1 MQLLREYRLMHSR
14 SIAFSTQ
21 LCRPG
26 FLGLPLQFGE
36 LVGKPHALAVGA
48 VERGLQFAVSALR
61 FWVAVVA
68 RPSTLMVAPH
78 RSASALARDLDLATQ
93 MLELGCAFVEQPRLL
108 DDAVFQILAADF
120 VFGGLRHQLLYKL
133 GDATMEI
140 SNLPHSSISFWV
152 AALSSMLSASRRSSI
167 AF

>member
-36 LVGKPHALAVGA
+36 LMGKPHALAVGA

-61 FWVAVVA
+61 FRVAELA
-68 RPSTLMVAPH
+68 RPSTLIVAPH
-78 RSASALARDLDLATQ
+78 RSALALARDLDLATQ
-93 MLELGCAFVEQPRLL
+93 MLELECAFVEQPPLL
-108 DDAVFQILAADF
+108 DDAVFQNWARILSS
-120 VFGGLRHQLLYKL
+120 VVC
-133 GDATMEI
+133 ATNCCT
-140 SNLPHSSISFWV
+140 SSATRCWKFTNLPHSFPSVSG
-152 AALSSMLSASRRSSI
+152 SPP
-167 AF
+167 